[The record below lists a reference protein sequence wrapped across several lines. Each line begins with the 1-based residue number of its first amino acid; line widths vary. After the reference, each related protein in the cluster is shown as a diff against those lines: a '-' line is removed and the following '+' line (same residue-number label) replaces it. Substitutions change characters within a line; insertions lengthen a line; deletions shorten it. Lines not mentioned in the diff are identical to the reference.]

1 MNRAVTLIVL
11 MIVTFAVISSV
22 PIPEGTPEPTAVPEG
37 TPEPTAVPEGAPEP
51 TAVPEGTPEPTATA
65 EPPQF
70 VQSEIPSGEKNV
82 EKRSAEGYEKF

>member
-22 PIPEGTPEPTAVPEG
+22 PVPEG
-37 TPEPTAVPEGAPEP
+37 TPEPTADDGSDN
-51 TAVPEGTPEPTATA
+51 TTATA

-70 VQSEIPSGEKNV
+70 VQSEIPSGDKNV
-82 EKRSAEGYEKF
+82 EKRSAEGYEKFQFPGNSQSKMKPPK